1 VQRHPLQVL
10 AALMVLMAAAL
21 VLTHATTLDAF
32 GMPLWAQIPSGV
44 VAGFGI
50 GVVAAI
56 MGVAGGSC

>member
-1 VQRHPLQVL
+1 VL